1 MPLAIGII
9 GALISLYAFIM
20 LQSNIWKNDDLR
32 YDLSNFIGSALL
44 LAYSLMTKVYPFAV
58 LNTVWALLSL
68 KDVII
73 DLRRMS
79 LQKTGK

>member
-9 GALISLYAFIM
+9 GALLSLYAFIM

-32 YDLSNFIGSALL
+32 YDLLNFIGSALL
-44 LAYSLMTKVYPFAV
+44 LAYSLMSKVYPFAV
-58 LNTVWALLSL
+58 LNTVWAVLSL

-73 DLRRMS
+73 DLRRMG
-79 LQKTGK
+79 LQKRSK